1 VANFV
6 DVATKNNCRV
16 THAEVFVFWWKKWPQ
31 VAIFQGIFFEFALF
45 RLKVLTG
52 CQTKAGILNFCS
64 TPLFDM

>member
-1 VANFV
+1 
-6 DVATKNNCRV
+6 V